1 MTIEV
6 LIEIPR
12 GSRNKYELDKKS
24 GRIRLDRVL
33 HSSVVYP
40 TDYGLIPGTESADGD
55 PLDVLVITRFPTFS
69 GCVVEARPIALIDMI
84 DTKQGDEKI
93 VAVPVGDPQFA
104 SWNDLSDIPETLRNE
119 INEFFATYKNLEPG
133 KFVEIKGWKGREEA
147 EAIIKNSQSK
157 WKETITSNNSTNT

>member
-33 HSSVVYP
+33 HSSVTYP
-40 TDYGLIPGTESADGD
+40 ADYGLIPDTESADGD
-55 PLDVLVITRFPTFS
+55 PLDVLVITRFPTFP

-93 VAVPVGDPQFA
+93 IAVPEGDPQFA
-104 SWNDLSDIPETLRNE
+104 SWNDLSDIPEALKNE
-119 INEFFATYKNLEPG
+119 INEFFRTYKNLEPD
-133 KFVEIKGWKGREEA
+133 KFVEIQGWKGRKEA
-147 EAIIKNSQSK
+147 EEMVKKSMKSWIRK
-157 WKETITSNNSTNT
+157 TSNNSINT

>member
-1 MTIEV
+1 MTINV

-12 GSRNKYELDKKS
+12 GSRNKYELDKRTD
-24 GRIRLDRVL
+24 RIKLDRVL

-40 TDYGLIPGTESADGD
+40 TDYGLIPDTESEDGD
-55 PLDVLVITRFPTFS
+55 PLDVLVITRFPTFP
-69 GCVVEARPIALIDMI
+69 GCIVEARPIALIDMI
-84 DTKQGDEKI
+84 DTKKGDEKI
-93 VAVPVGDPQFA
+93 IAVPEGDPQFA

-147 EAIIKNSQSK
+147 ERTIISAQGGPASGGKKSMK
-157 WKETITSNNSTNT
+157 